1 MKLSII
7 VPVYNVRPFLE
18 DCLASLVNQ
27 TVKDYELILVDDGSS
42 DGSAEIIERYAKSY
56 PKLIKTLRVENGGQG
71 RARNFGIDMASGE
84 FLGFVDSDDWVVP
97 EMYEKLIAR
106 AEETDADLVYCDLMG
121 SYADGRTEYLPCVLH
136 QNKMSAAGSAC
147 NKLFRRQLVGDVR
160 FPTGLWYEDFSFS
173 AKLLMKTERIEYVR
187 EALYVYRCGQESTM
201 HNNNAKK
208 NLDIIEIMD
217 GLESFIRTA
226 GTRDDFEFLLI
237 NHVLLDSIN
246 RIYSLDSPE
255 KKESIA
261 RLRGYVR
268 EKIPKLSDCRS
279 FERESLNRRIVMYL
293 NYCGCE
299 GLSALLLR
307 IKNH

>member
-7 VPVYNVRPFLE
+7 VPVYNVRPFLSE
-18 DCLASLVNQ
+18 CLDSLVKQ
-27 TVKDYELILVDDGSS
+27 TVKDFELILIDDGSS
-42 DGSAEIIERYAKSY
+42 DGSAEIMERYAKSF
-56 PKLIKTLRVENGGQG
+56 PGLIKTLRVENGGQG
-71 RARNFGIDMASGE
+71 RARNFGIDLASGD

-97 EMYEKLIAR
+97 EMYEKLLER
-106 AEETDADLVYCDLMG
+106 AERTGADLVYCDLLG
-121 SYADGRTEYLPCVLH
+121 KYADGHTEYLPCVLH
-136 QNKMSAAGSAC
+136 ENKMSAAGSAC
-147 NKLFRRQLVGDVR
+147 NKIFRRQLVGELR

-173 AKLLMKTERIEYVR
+173 AKLLMKSERIEYVK

-217 GLESFIRTA
+217 GLEEFILTA

-237 NHVLLDSIN
+237 NHVLLDSVN
-246 RIYSLDSPE
+246 RISGLASPDKNE
-255 KKESIA
+255 TIA

-268 EKIPKLSDCRS
+268 KKIPKLSACRS
-279 FERESLNRRIVMYL
+279 FKRESLNRRIVMYL

-299 GLSALLLR
+299 GISKLLLR
-307 IKNH
+307 LKS